1 MIFNMLDG
9 HTVRAPPAA
18 GRAVRPPARIP
29 RARHRRRRRMTT
41 DTISPDLKTALKRL
55 KLSPVLDT
63 LPERLA
69 LARPQKMAP
78 HDPLLPPPPR
88 GHNRP
93 DGRAPRPPAPP
104 RPPHP

>member
-29 RARHRRRRRMTT
+29 RTRHRRRRRTTT

-69 LARPQKMAP
+69 LARPQKMA
-78 HDPLLPPPPR
+78 HQDPPPLR
-88 GHNRP
+88 
-93 DGRAPRPPAPP
+93 PP
-104 RPPHP
+104 RPLTPPHGPAARLPPRRR

>member
-29 RARHRRRRRMTT
+29 RTRHRRRKRMTT
-41 DTISPDLKTALKRL
+41 DTISPDLRTALKRL

-63 LPERLA
+63 LPERLTPA
-69 LARPQKMAP
+69 PHPQGVQPDLRPLPLANGISPPAGRAARP
-78 HDPLLPPPPR
+78 PR
-88 GHNRP
+88 QRSP
-93 DGRAPRPPAPP
+93 
-104 RPPHP
+104 